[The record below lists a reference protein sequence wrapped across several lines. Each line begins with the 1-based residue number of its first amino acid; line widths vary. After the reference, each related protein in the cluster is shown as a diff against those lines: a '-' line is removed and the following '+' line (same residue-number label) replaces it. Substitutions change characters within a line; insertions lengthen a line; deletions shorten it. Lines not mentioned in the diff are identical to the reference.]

1 MANNIYICILFT
13 VYYNCNVRSN
23 SMSVS
28 EIVFYGFSHTLL
40 KKMYSIPSHYK
51 YSSVFNLR
59 LSLTSFEGLQLFKH
73 CIKPYI
79 HIIC

>member
-1 MANNIYICILFT
+1 
-13 VYYNCNVRSN
+13 
-23 SMSVS
+23 MSVA

-40 KKMYSIPSHYK
+40 KKMYSIPSHYG

-73 CIKPYI
+73 CIKTIYTQYLLMNGKSFLNVG
-79 HIIC
+79 